1 MMATL
6 IVQMNLPKADCSAPS
21 RFRFLVYL
29 ALTLESPLVI
39 GVLPLEFLES
49 TLHALKKNI
58 SGSKGLYMYPK
69 KCYRKYRLMSRIK
82 LNNKKNHLHTG
93 ASLTFAAA

>member
-1 MMATL
+1 MVTL
-6 IVQMNLPKADCSAPS
+6 IVQVNLLKADCFAPS
-21 RFRFLVYL
+21 RFRFPVYL

-49 TLHALKKNI
+49 TLHASKKNN
-58 SGSKGLYMYPK
+58 SGIRGLYMYPK
-69 KCYRKYRLMSRIK
+69 MLSRMRS
-82 LNNKKNHLHTG
+82 NNKKNHLHTG

>member
-1 MMATL
+1 MMVTL
-6 IVQMNLPKADCSAPS
+6 IVQVNLLKADCFAPS
-21 RFRFLVYL
+21 RFRFPVYL

-49 TLHALKKNI
+49 TLHASKKNN
-58 SGSKGLYMYPK
+58 SGIRGLYMYPK
-69 KCYRKYRLMSRIK
+69 YRLLSRMRS
-82 LNNKKNHLHTG
+82 NNKKNHLHTG